1 MPIDI
6 ENELKS
12 EHLTSY
18 PDQIRLTNQ
27 HQIKSNKKTP
37 KLNSKRI
44 KINTDE
50 DSNMSQLA

>member
-6 ENELKS
+6 EKELKS

-37 KLNSKRI
+37 NLNSKRI